1 MNHCPLLIFSFSTVV
16 FRFSDWYFQV
26 VATNYGPLP
35 FFKCLLGVW
44 LSFLAY
50 GLLFWGLCTVDFG
63 FSIVVFGLWA
73 IYVLC
78 MGYVFGFL
86 AVVLAFWLLVLAY
99 GLLFLAYGP
108 LVY

>member
-1 MNHCPLLIFSFSTVV
+1 MDHCPFSNV
-16 FRFSDWYFQV
+16 
-26 VATNYGPLP
+26 
-35 FFKCLLGVW
+35 
-44 LSFLAY
+44 FLAY
-50 GLLFWGLCTVDFG
+50 GCHFWLMGCCFGVYVPLTLAFRSLFSVYGLF
-63 FSIVVFGLWA
+63 
-73 IYVLC
+73 

>member
-1 MNHCPLLIFSFSTVV
+1 MGCCFLAYAIAL
-16 FRFSDWYFQV
+16 FQM
-26 VATNYGPLP
+26 L
-35 FFKCLLGVW
+35 FGVW

-73 IYVLC
+73 IYGLF

-86 AVVLAFWLLVLAY
+86 AVVLACWLLVLAY
-99 GLLFLAYGP
+99 GLFFLAYGP
-108 LVY
+108 LFISYIVIVS

>member
-1 MNHCPLLIFSFSTVV
+1 MNHCPLLIFPFSTVV
-16 FRFSDWYFQV
+16 FRFSDWYFQI

-35 FFKCLLGVW
+35 FFKCFFGVW

-73 IYVLC
+73 IYGLF